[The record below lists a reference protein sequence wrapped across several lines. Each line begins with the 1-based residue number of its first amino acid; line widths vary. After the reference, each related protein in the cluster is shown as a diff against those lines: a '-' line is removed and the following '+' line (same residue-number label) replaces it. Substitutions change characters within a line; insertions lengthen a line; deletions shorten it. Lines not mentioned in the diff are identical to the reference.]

1 MRDWTY
7 AAIPFNKDL
16 KILKKKKKDMQKP
29 TKVYCT
35 AQGTIVKIL

>member
-1 MRDWTY
+1 MMDWTY

-16 KILKKKKKDMQKP
+16 KILKKKKDMQKP